1 MTETALGVAKAT
13 LRQMDG
19 PAKMFPP
26 LFGYFFAT
34 VFKTFTR
41 DTQWEYREPT
51 AFAILAAMTFVGLA
65 WIESPRRG
73 GPLRVSLVSLAVAGV
88 AFALMYAIR

>member
-1 MTETALGVAKAT
+1 
-13 LRQMDG
+13 MDG
-19 PAKMFPP
+19 PAKLFPP

-34 VFKTFTR
+34 AFKSFTR
-41 DTQWEYREPT
+41 GSSWEYREPA

-73 GPLRVSLVSLAVAGV
+73 GPMRVTLTSVAVAGV
-88 AFALMYAIR
+88 AFALMYAIQ